1 MENSEFLVKSFTK
14 ILNSDLIKNVY
25 PMVDHITIS
34 KFKDNPNFI
43 AYDMNIDIYLNDP
56 TITKDNMYKREF
68 DPHYLALK
76 HLKNLSNYL
85 GIQII
90 RVGFKLFSPDGE
102 LLLNWDEKF

>member
-68 DPHYLALK
+68 DPHYLTLK
-76 HLKNLSNYL
+76 HLKNLANYL
-85 GIQII
+85 GVQII
-90 RVGFKLFSPDGE
+90 RAGFKLFGANGE